1 MASDDVTDVT
11 TNAPT
16 DSYSSE
22 FWVNELSA
30 IRVNSFQGQQQPQ
43 QQQQQQPQQQQQQ
56 QPFAASPDIGQLQMQ
71 NAERMFQSQLQELQ
85 SMGFPDRRRNL
96 QGTLLHAFFQI
107 TKQKNFPQYI
117 CPHLV
122 CFGVRRG
129 LI

>member
-11 TNAPT
+11 TSAPT

-22 FWVNELSA
+22 FWVNELNA
-30 IRVNSFQGQQQPQ
+30 IRVNSFQGQQQP
-43 QQQQQQPQQQQQQ
+43 QQQQ

-122 CFGVRRG
+122 CLG
-129 LI
+129 LGGA

>member
-16 DSYSSE
+16 GSYSSE
-22 FWVNELSA
+22 FWVNELNA
-30 IRVNSFQGQQQPQ
+30 IRVNSFQGQQQP
-43 QQQQQQPQQQQQQ
+43 QQQQ

-107 TKQKNFPQYI
+107 TKQKNSLNTFVHTLYAW
-117 CPHLV
+117 
-122 CFGVRRG
+122 G
-129 LI
+129 